1 MQEYWR
7 RDWDTRGF
15 HDGHRDLF
23 LPPEPALAETHNR
36 TFEFYHAA
44 EDPRLTSRF
53 DYSTPIAPFDQGS
66 YTRTSHVKDL
76 EAGFAATASKPQF
89 YSCHLDQNVAES
101 IYYQGD
107 NVETFTIPP
116 VHTLDPREYSEL
128 DSKLYQLVHQ
138 LPPPACTERNFE
150 PDLMFLPA
158 LAPLSLRS
166 LGLSPVPRIPPP
178 TYRACN
184 QS

>member
-1 MQEYWR
+1 M
-7 RDWDTRGF
+7 
-15 HDGHRDLF
+15 LF
-23 LPPEPALAETHNR
+23 RSR

-44 EDPRLTSRF
+44 EDPRPTSRF
-53 DYSTPIAPFDQGS
+53 DFSTPIAPFDQGS

-76 EAGFAATASKPQF
+76 EAGFAATASKPQL
-89 YSCHLDQNVAES
+89 YSCHLDRNVAES

-128 DSKLYQLVHQ
+128 DSKLYRLVHQ

-184 QS
+184 HS